1 MVDIFNRLT
10 GNSKEF
16 NACNRSNFHTSDK
29 IGNNVFNFKYL
40 DLKIKQNKII
50 EDSETWIETTILW
63 SYFWWIFFP
72 VFSIKSIQILCSGI
86 LNFCPQPTPNLL
98 SCHRKIYIDLHGDY
112 MQITICEGAIP
123 GSIPGALF
131 KVSASSGCNCYKKKG
146 FSINSSSKYL
156 QKCFSISQQ
165 YVQFPTYCQSTVN
178 VKQEN
183 F

>member
-1 MVDIFNRLT
+1 
-10 GNSKEF
+10 
-16 NACNRSNFHTSDK
+16 
-29 IGNNVFNFKYL
+29 
-40 DLKIKQNKII
+40 
-50 EDSETWIETTILW
+50 
-63 SYFWWIFFP
+63 
-72 VFSIKSIQILCSGI
+72 
-86 LNFCPQPTPNLL
+86 
-98 SCHRKIYIDLHGDY
+98 